1 MLAQFAPL
9 LAMLVMSFYMGSGV
23 LFWRVHRRS
32 HSPQSALL
40 TLCLAL
46 IAHAFLLYL
55 LVKQQEVLD
64 LSVFK
69 VVSLY
74 GWGVGLLSLLWFWR
88 SSMALAGMVVCLAN
102 ALLVLLPHIFV
113 SEKIFGSDLARGMWW
128 HIVSSVAAWTTLTI
142 GFIHALLYRWLFQ
155 RLKHKQLKNS
165 KALSLMGL
173 ERGMILIS
181 SLGFLFLSISL
192 LTGWLFVDDLF
203 AQHLAHKT
211 VLTMLA
217 WLSLAWILLASYTRT
232 IRGMRL
238 VYGLL
243 AMFTLLLMGYVLS
256 NIILQFM
263 IKH

>member
-1 MLAQFAPL
+1 MLPL
-9 LAMLVMSFYMGSGV
+9 LAILVMGCYLGSGI
-23 LFWRVHRRS
+23 LFWRVHRQARS
-32 HSPQSALL
+32 HQSALGL
-40 TLCLAL
+40 LCVAL
-46 IAHAFLLYL
+46 ILHAFLLYL
-55 LVKQQEVLD
+55 MVRQREMLD

-88 SSMALAGMVVCLAN
+88 SSMALAGMVVCIAN

-113 SEKIFGSDLARGMWW
+113 SEKIFGSELTRGMLW
-128 HIVSSVAAWTTLTI
+128 HILSSIAAWTTLTI

-155 RLKHKQLKNS
+155 RLKHKQLKNI
-165 KALSLMGL
+165 KALSLIGL

-211 VLTMLA
+211 ILTMLA
-217 WLSLAWILLASYTRT
+217 WLSLAWILIASYTRS
-232 IRGMRL
+232 IRGMSL

-243 AMFTLLLMGYVLS
+243 TMFTLLLMGYVLS
-256 NIILQFM
+256 NIILQFVV
-263 IKH
+263 KH